1 MKDSLFIR
9 GKVPMTK
16 AEVRAVSISKLE
28 LPPDAVVYDVG
39 AGTGSVTIEMAL
51 QLPQGTVYAI
61 ERNSDAVDLLHQNC
75 EKFGVSNVKIV
86 PGLAPEAFEGLPVAT
101 HAFLG
106 GTGGRVEEILR
117 QLKKMEIE
125 PEIVCM
131 QVSRAEKVGPYHL
144 MKGENPVYILS
155 FGGAEA

>member
-61 ERNSDAVDLLHQNC
+61 ERNSGCCRSSTSEL
-75 EKFGVSNVKIV
+75 
-86 PGLAPEAFEGLPVAT
+86 
-101 HAFLG
+101 
-106 GTGGRVEEILR
+106 
-117 QLKKMEIE
+117 
-125 PEIVCM
+125 
-131 QVSRAEKVGPYHL
+131 
-144 MKGENPVYILS
+144 
-155 FGGAEA
+155 

>member
-28 LPPDAVVYDVG
+28 LTPDAVVYDVG

-61 ERNSDAVDLLHQNC
+61 ERNPDAVDLLHQNC
-75 EKFGVSNVKIV
+75 EKFSVSNVKIV
-86 PGLAPEAFEGLPVAT
+86 PGLAQEVFAGLPVAT

-106 GTGGRVEEILR
+106 GTGGHVEEILR
-117 QLKKMEIE
+117 QE
-125 PEIVCM
+125 
-131 QVSRAEKVGPYHL
+131 Q
-144 MKGENPVYILS
+144 
-155 FGGAEA
+155 